1 MQPELQHEQWSS
13 RLTFIFAAVGS
24 AVGLG
29 NIWKFPYMAGVS
41 GGGAFVLVY
50 FFCAA
55 LVALPIMMAE
65 LLIGRRGRLSP
76 PRSMERLAADGA
88 HSRHWKKVGWIGV
101 LAAFLILSFYSVIGG
116 WATAYVPKFVAGTFR
131 GADAAAVGAEFD
143 AMLADPVTLFIWHTI
158 FMIATVWFVAR
169 GISGGIEKAVN
180 FMMPSLF
187 ILLVALVIYA
197 AVEGDFAKGAWF
209 LFHFD
214 FSKITPAVVLA
225 AMGQAFFS
233 ASVGLGTMMT
243 YGAYLPRSVHIP
255 RAAGTIVVADAFVAL
270 LAGLAIFPIV
280 FANGL
285 DAGSGPGLVFVTL
298 PLAFGAMP
306 GGMLFGALFF
316 ILIVFAALT
325 SSISLLEPVTSY
337 AEERGGIPRRV
348 LAVVIGIVIWA
359 LGLFTVFS
367 FNLWADVHPLGMIER
382 FREATFFDLID
393 YATSNI
399 FLPLGGFFIAIF
411 AAWILDRATSQ
422 GELDLDDRWYGVWR
436 FIARYVS
443 PVAVAAI
450 FIYNL
455 S

>member
-1 MQPELQHEQWSS
+1 MQPEIQHEQWSS

-50 FFCAA
+50 FLCAA
-55 LVALPIMMAE
+55 LVALPMMIAE
-65 LLIGRRGRLSP
+65 LMIGRRGRLSP
-76 PRSMERLAADGA
+76 PRSMARLAAEEGR
-88 HSRHWKKVGWIGV
+88 SRHWKKVGWIGV

-116 WATAYVPKFVAGTFR
+116 WAIAYVPKFIAGTFR
-131 GADAAAVGAEFD
+131 GADAAGVGAEFD
-143 AMLADPVTLFIWHTI
+143 ALLADPVTLFAWHSI
-158 FMIATVWFVAR
+158 FMVATIWFVAR
-169 GISGGIEKAVN
+169 GITGGIEKAVN

-197 AVEGDFAKGAWF
+197 AIEGDFAAGFNF

-214 FSKITPAVVLA
+214 FSRITPGVVLA

-243 YGAYLPRSVHIP
+243 YGAYLPRNVHIP
-255 RAAGTIVVADAFVAL
+255 RAAGTIVVADTFVAI

-316 ILIVFAALT
+316 VLITFAALT

-337 AEERGGIPRRV
+337 AEEKGGVPRWILAIV
-348 LAVVIGIVIWA
+348 LGVIIWG

-367 FNLWADVHPLGMIER
+367 FNLWSDVHPLAMIER
-382 FREATFFDLID
+382 FKTATFFDLID
-393 YATSNI
+393 YVTSNI

-411 AAWILDRATSQ
+411 AAWFVTRAVSQ
-422 GELDLDDRWYGVWR
+422 SELDLGDGWYRTWR
-436 FIARYVS
+436 FLARYVS

>member
-1 MQPELQHEQWSS
+1 
-13 RLTFIFAAVGS
+13 
-24 AVGLG
+24 
-29 NIWKFPYMAGVS
+29 
-41 GGGAFVLVY
+41 
-50 FFCAA
+50 
-55 LVALPIMMAE
+55 
-65 LLIGRRGRLSP
+65 
-76 PRSMERLAADGA
+76 
-88 HSRHWKKVGWIGV
+88 
-101 LAAFLILSFYSVIGG
+101 
-116 WATAYVPKFVAGTFR
+116 
-131 GADAAAVGAEFD
+131 
-143 AMLADPVTLFIWHTI
+143 
-158 FMIATVWFVAR
+158 
-169 GISGGIEKAVN
+169 
-180 FMMPSLF
+180 LF

-243 YGAYLPRSVHIP
+243 YGAYLPRNVHIP
-255 RAAGTIVVADAFVAL
+255 RAAGTIVAADTLVSI

-382 FREATFFDLID
+382 FRQATFFDLID

>member
-1 MQPELQHEQWSS
+1 
-13 RLTFIFAAVGS
+13 
-24 AVGLG
+24 
-29 NIWKFPYMAGVS
+29 
-41 GGGAFVLVY
+41 
-50 FFCAA
+50 
-55 LVALPIMMAE
+55 
-65 LLIGRRGRLSP
+65 
-76 PRSMERLAADGA
+76 
-88 HSRHWKKVGWIGV
+88 
-101 LAAFLILSFYSVIGG
+101 
-116 WATAYVPKFVAGTFR
+116 
-131 GADAAAVGAEFD
+131 
-143 AMLADPVTLFIWHTI
+143 
-158 FMIATVWFVAR
+158 
-169 GISGGIEKAVN
+169 
-180 FMMPSLF
+180 MPSLF

-197 AVEGDFAKGAWF
+197 AIEGDFAAGFNF

-214 FSKITPAVVLA
+214 FSRITPAVVLA

-255 RAAGTIVVADAFVAL
+255 RAAGTIVVADTFVAI

-316 ILIVFAALT
+316 VLITFAALT

-337 AEERGGIPRRV
+337 AEEKGGVPRRV

-422 GELDLDDRWYGVWR
+422 GELDLDDSWYGVWR

-455 S
+455 SA